1 MVLFRP
7 FLLIT
12 ALALTHFAYANNQEK
27 QYKDNVNWAQSAQQN
42 ITSKAS
48 GQLSI
53 EDLCSDAQCVHQVN
67 NPPQKS
73 LDDSSIESQKV
84 GEFYSNENAGA
95 IQNNFDKGRPNVKN
109 DPSFEFALIGQENAF
124 EITHGISN
132 KYVDCNSGTQCTI
145 EHTNKTCKIPTNNTV
160 KCYEKPYVTDTY
172 YKTGSYSFD
181 YNGFT
186 PINHKLPEG
195 VTEISYIEFPS
206 FLTCQGLVCAPAIN
220 NGVKVT
226 LNNTVV
232 FSAGFSNTN
241 VWAIPERDLCKS
253 AGNGGWCFAQYPK
266 FSKAINIPL
275 SNNQITIN
283 IPNDIG
289 LFRGKFTI
297 HYIQKSNILEWKSDC
312 NGLLPQ
318 CNNVSR
324 ICIEPSETRIL
335 NGVETY
341 LDCWKYE
348 LSYLCDL
355 DNTCGQLSEC
365 EEVAKNCSLN
375 LKGICIEQ
383 EVTKKC
389 SSQRCSTT
397 NLVCGETSFCLDG
410 DCYNPMPKHNTEFDK
425 SAAALAGL
433 NAAAKDLGDPPTM
446 FRGKPMKC
454 TDGVFGFADCCKNRG
469 WGTDLGL
476 AQCDEEEKALGQA
489 KEKKLTIDLGSYCAE
504 RVLGKCIR
512 RKKTYCVYDSKMA
525 RIIQEQGNKNQLNSN
540 FGSAKDPVCNPITPE
555 QLQSINFE
563 HIDFSD
569 FYEDMHTNMELPDM
583 EEIKNRLQSAF
594 ED

>member
-1 MVLFRP
+1 MALFRP

-53 EDLCSDAQCVHQVN
+53 EDLCSDAQCVHQAN

-95 IQNNFDKGRPNVKN
+95 IQDNFDKGRPNVKN

-132 KYVDCNSGTQCTI
+132 KYVDCNSGTQCVI
-145 EHTNKTCKIPTNNTV
+145 EYTPRSCNSPTNNLVPCEKVPVASVVVADVSFSCPSGHTLQGELCILQ
-160 KCYEKPYVTDTY
+160 KDDCRYERGKYGISMP
-172 YKTGSYSFD
+172 TGQGAAGGIK
-181 YNGFT
+181 NT
-186 PINHKLPEG
+186 PFLWEG
-195 VTEISYIEFPS
+195 ISYRTSNNEFWSGRYANVNGHLFKIGAKVRNPS
-206 FLTCQGLVCAPAIN
+206 
-220 NGVKVT
+220 
-226 LNNTVV
+226 V
-232 FSAGFSNTN
+232 FQ
-241 VWAIPERDLCKS
+241 ICK
-253 AGNGGWCFAQYPK
+253 F
-266 FSKAINIPL
+266 INIQIPVIKECPAGYDL
-275 SNNQITIN
+275 SGGNCIRNEFSWKTECSLIN
-283 IPNDIG
+283 
-289 LFRGKFTI
+289 
-297 HYIQKSNILEWKSDC
+297 DC
-312 NGLLPQ
+312 K
-318 CNNVSR
+318 NVVSEV
-324 ICIEPSETRIL
+324 CIEGKETRII
-335 NGVETY
+335 NGVPTT
-341 LDCWKYE
+341 LDCWKYQVNHK
-348 LSYLCDL
+348 CDL
-355 DNTCGQLSEC
+355 ADSCQSLPADC
-365 EEVAKNCSLN
+365 ETTTRSCSLMQN
-375 LKGICIEQ
+375 GVCIE
-383 EVTKKC
+383 EELKKSC
-389 SSQRCSTT
+389 PKQSCSTT

>member
-1 MVLFRP
+1 MALFRP

-132 KYVDCNSGTQCTI
+132 KYVDCNSGTQCVI
-145 EHTNKTCKIPTNNTV
+145 EYTPRSCNSPTNNLVPCEKIPIASVTTIDVIYVCPTGWSLSGRECVRTV
-160 KCYEKPYVTDTY
+160 QECRYDANNRIKEQISNSSSCSISGLGWFWNNQRVSGAAYSKGQSRGRGGQGTC
-172 YKTGSYSFD
+172 KGSQSWAF
-181 YNGFT
+181 F
-186 PINHKLPEG
+186 
-195 VTEISYIEFPS
+195 EICGPVQKVMPAS
-206 FLTCQGLVCAPAIN
+206 LTCPSDYHLSGGNCIRNEFTWKTECSLIN
-220 NGVKVT
+220 DCKN
-226 LNNTVV
+226 VV
-232 FSAGFSNTN
+232 SE
-241 VWAIPERDLCKS
+241 V
-253 AGNGGWCFAQYPK
+253 
-266 FSKAINIPL
+266 
-275 SNNQITIN
+275 
-283 IPNDIG
+283 
-289 LFRGKFTI
+289 
-297 HYIQKSNILEWKSDC
+297 
-312 NGLLPQ
+312 
-318 CNNVSR
+318 
-324 ICIEPSETRIL
+324 CIEGKETRII
-335 NGVETY
+335 NGVPTT
-341 LDCWKYE
+341 LDCWKYQVNHK
-348 LSYLCDL
+348 CDL
-355 DNTCGQLSEC
+355 ADSCQSLPADC
-365 EEVAKNCSLN
+365 ETTTRSCSLMQN
-375 LKGICIEQ
+375 GVCIE
-383 EVTKKC
+383 EELKKSC
-389 SSQRCSTT
+389 PKQSCSTT